1 MHRVAVAQGGAS
13 ILERVAQLICNVHR
27 IRWREWAPHG
37 YVDGEI
43 KGVEHMSFF
52 KKIKSG
58 LGIGTI
64 TFEIIVPS
72 HVQGNSGQFA
82 GNIVI
87 TGKGDH
93 LVKDV
98 EVSLERVHT
107 WQERESKYNST
118 TGRHEDEWVEKSRWE
133 KLGHFMD
140 ETQFAIAAEETKT
153 IPFVI
158 EFQPFEP
165 QPASSTDGGA
175 WDFLTDAFSP
185 LGNTMNHRVGYLV
198 HGDADLEDV
207 AFDKGDQKQIVMI

>member
-1 MHRVAVAQGGAS
+1 
-13 ILERVAQLICNVHR
+13 
-27 IRWREWAPHG
+27 
-37 YVDGEI
+37 
-43 KGVEHMSFF
+43 MSFF

-64 TFEIIVPS
+64 KFEIIVPS
-72 HVQGNSGQFA
+72 HVQGNSGQLA

-107 WQERESKYNST
+107 WQERESEYNST
-118 TGRHEDEWVEKSRWE
+118 TGRSEDKWVEKSRWD

-140 ETQFAIAAEETKT
+140 ETQFAIAADETKT

-158 EFQPFEP
+158 HFQPFEP
-165 QPASSTDGGA
+165 QSASSAGGGG
-175 WDFLTDAFSP
+175 WGFLTDAFSP
-185 LGNTMNHRVGYLV
+185 LGNTMSHTVHYLV

-207 AFDKGDQKQIVMI
+207 AFDKGDQMKIVMI